1 MASRSIQLPGI
12 APAGTTPWR
21 PIAAASAV
29 AIAAGLAAAIYPM
42 GAFLLAGVVL
52 VAAFALRDTAAMERG
67 MMVLLLGGAVML
79 GYGFANL
86 GIRTGAIPLPATEL
100 LFLPLAAFALAD
112 RRTRLDPRVL
122 LPLSLYATLV
132 AIRLVFDFPV
142 WGVFAVR
149 DTTAALEAF
158 ILVVGYRAIARDGV
172 GPWIRRL
179 GYIFGAV
186 LLWGA
191 TYPWA
196 KQIEA
201 LGPTVGLQRATP
213 LLDQRGVKFTVVAA
227 GLYFLVFTTGWKR
240 MVALG
245 LVAGLIGIFQA
256 RTLYI
261 LFPLTILLLGWA
273 LHQFGRIA
281 LQLVPVVLI
290 GAGLIVFAGSLD
302 VEGRRGEVNFQFI
315 SAHALTLTGQEGPKS
330 GTIRG
335 RVEWFERTMDFVT
348 SSPGYVAVGVGLG
361 PDLTFGMLEG
371 DEGQAVR
378 KPHDD
383 YLEVFAR
390 TGLLGFT
397 LFIWML
403 LACLIPIARKARSG
417 TGTEERF
424 CAFVLAASFVYLG
437 VAGAQ
442 PLLSFSYGSV
452 PLFSLLGMGVAASRP
467 GHGVRRALPSAPP
480 APRR

>member
-1 MASRSIQLPGI
+1 MVTRSHELTTFLPTGVSR
-12 APAGTTPWR
+12 WR
-21 PIAAASAV
+21 PVVAAV
-29 AIAAGLAAAIYPM
+29 AVSIAVGLAAAIYP
-42 GAFLLAGVVL
+42 L
-52 VAAFALRDTAAMERG
+52 AAFALAAVVLVLALALRNLEAMERG
-67 MMVLLLGGAVML
+67 LTMLLFGGAVVL

-86 GIRTGAIPLPATEL
+86 GLPGAVPVPATEI
-100 LFLPLAAFALAD
+100 LFLPLAVVALSD
-112 RRTRLDPRVL
+112 RRTRLDARVL
-122 LPLSLYATLV
+122 LPLTLYAVLV
-132 AIRLVFDFPV
+132 GIRLVFDYPNH
-142 WGVFAVR
+142 GIFAIR

-158 ILVVGYRAIARDGV
+158 ILVVGFRAVARDGV

-179 GYIFGAV
+179 GYIYGIV
-186 LLWGA
+186 LAWGA
-191 TYPWA
+191 LYPWA

-201 LGPTVGLQRATP
+201 LGPTVGLQRPTP

-227 GLYFLVFTTGWKR
+227 GLYFLMFSRGWKR
-240 MVALG
+240 IVALG

-261 LFPLTILLLGWA
+261 LFPLTIVLLGWA
-273 LHQFGRIA
+273 AHRFWRVA
-281 LQLVPVVLI
+281 LQLVPVALI
-290 GAGLIVFAGSLD
+290 GAAVILAASSLNLQ
-302 VEGRRGEVNFQFI
+302 GRRGDVNFEFI

-335 RVEWFERTMDFVT
+335 RLEWFDRTMDFVT
-348 SSPGYVAVGVGLG
+348 SSPGYVLVGVGLG

-371 DEGQAVR
+371 EEGQAVR

-390 TGLLGFT
+390 TGLLGFI
-397 LFIWML
+397 FFMWML

-417 TGTEERF
+417 MGIEERF
-424 CAFVLAASFVYLG
+424 CAWVLAACVVYLG

-452 PLFSLLGMGVAASRP
+452 PLFFLLGMGVAAAR
-467 GHGVRRALPSAPP
+467 GRAAPAHLSP
-480 APRR
+480 ALAR